1 MQKTLKTNESN
12 VTEKKPINK
21 MSIVS
26 LILGIVSLKLNFLG
40 ILSLLTIIF
49 SIISII
55 QIRKTK
61 ERGLP
66 IAIAGLIL
74 GVLITTILLIYLII
88 FSL

>member
-1 MQKTLKTNESN
+1 MQKTLKTKESN

-21 MSIVS
+21 MAIVG
-26 LILGIVSLKLNFLG
+26 LILGIASLRLNFFG
-40 ILSLLTIIF
+40 VLSFITIIF
-49 SIISII
+49 SIIGII

-66 IAIAGLIL
+66 IAITGLIL
-74 GVLITTILLIYLII
+74 GVVITTIILIYFII